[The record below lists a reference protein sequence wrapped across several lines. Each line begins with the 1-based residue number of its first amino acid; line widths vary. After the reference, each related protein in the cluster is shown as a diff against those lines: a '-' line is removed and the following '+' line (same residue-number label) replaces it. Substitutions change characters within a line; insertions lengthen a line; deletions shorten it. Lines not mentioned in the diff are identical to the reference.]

1 MEKVITGVNDLG
13 YNGVVKSLL
22 VRSDFCICVKIVRYR
37 HRVIRLCDD
46 LRWIDL
52 N

>member
-1 MEKVITGVNDLG
+1 MTGVNDLG

-22 VRSDFCICVKIVRYR
+22 VRSDFCICIKMVRYR
-37 HRVIRLCDD
+37 HCLIRLFDD